1 MGNTDK
7 RGGALGSIVSLI
19 ATIALAITL
28 VAAGLAVCC
37 LPQTTGALSG
47 AFSGIDNPDTPFSRD
62 ELVRAAVSTR
72 DYTVGTN
79 DRAAIMGVITAINRD
94 ANTPYGDEAT
104 LASAPEEF
112 TLNGE
117 ALSHLDDVHTVVSTA
132 TIALGIITLVALLS
146 CIFLGLKRGKRR
158 VGSVLLWSGISVI
171 AVFAALAAW
180 VLIDF
185 DGFFAAFHSLFFA
198 SGTWT
203 FSYTS
208 LLITMYPTA
217 FWMGMGAVWLAT
229 TGLLSILAIVV
240 GALLRRRSA

>member
-1 MGNTDK
+1 MGNTGK
-7 RGGALGSIVSLI
+7 HGGTLGSIISVV
-19 ATIALAITL
+19 ATIALAVTF

-47 AFSGIDNPDTPFSRD
+47 AFSGTDNPDTPFSRN

-79 DRAAIMGVITAINRD
+79 DRAAIMGVIVAINRD
-94 ANTPYGDEAT
+94 AGTPYSDEIA
-104 LASAPEEF
+104 LAGAPEEF
-112 TLNGE
+112 TLNDE

-132 TIALGIITLVALLS
+132 TMVLGIIALVALVS
-146 CIFLGLKRGKRR
+146 CMFLGLKLGKRR
-158 VGSVLLWSGISVI
+158 VGSVLLWSGIAVV
-171 AVFAALAAW
+171 AVFTALAAW

-198 SGTWT
+198 NGTWT
-203 FSYTS
+203 FTYTS

-240 GALLRRRSA
+240 GALLRHRSA